1 MKRICLLICL
11 LAGLLVLQ
19 AQTDYTSKIVN
30 PSFEQGLTGWEY
42 GTYVPN
48 CMVGASKYFAKG
60 LYDCGVAA
68 EVAEPGSSVKVGLR
82 ISRAPTYY
90 WTMFDHFRL
99 FFYGQNRTLVGI
111 DEVKAA
117 PSQPRAVTIYDL
129 SGRRITAAG
138 QLTRSIYIVNGK
150 KIVVK

>member
-1 MKRICLLICL
+1 
-11 LAGLLVLQ
+11 
-19 AQTDYTSKIVN
+19 VN

-138 QLTRSIYIVNGK
+138 QLTRGIYIVNGK